1 VKISNKVI
9 VALAVVTLGF
19 LSCPWTG
26 TAQAVIPMVDLGSH
40 VWAFQESAG
49 CLLGGKLGERWLKPG
64 ETASLLRGGETY
76 RLYTM
81 TRFIGTATGS
91 KPEKSGKPG
100 GSPEYVV
107 QMAPLPVGQEEIVA
121 IGGQWNA
128 LPRVPRLAS
137 PDQEI
142 YKEVVADFLKK
153 KGMKNPK
160 VKITQVIL
168 IDLDGDG
175 VEEVLVTADTY
186 AEQLYHHLQKKGS
199 YSLVLLRKVIN
210 GKVENLV
217 IEEDYFPANLGWGVP
232 MRFWVGAVL
241 DVDGDGVMEIVLH
254 SMYYEGGGTSV
265 HRVEGNKV
273 KKVLVAGWGV

>member
-1 VKISNKVI
+1 MN
-9 VALAVVTLGF
+9 G
-19 LSCPWTG
+19 
-26 TAQAVIPMVDLGSH
+26 
-40 VWAFQESAG
+40 
-49 CLLGGKLGERWLKPG
+49 RWLKPK
-64 ETASLLRGGETY
+64 EMAELLRGGETY
-76 RLYTM
+76 RLYTL
-81 TRFIGTATGS
+81 TRFIGTASGS
-91 KPEKSGKPG
+91 KPAKEERGMPDF
-100 GSPEYVV
+100 VV
-107 QMAPLPVGQEEIVA
+107 QMTPLPVPQKEIIA

-128 LPRVPRLAS
+128 LPRVPRPAN

-160 VKITQVIL
+160 VKITQVIR

-186 AEQLYHHLQKKGS
+186 GEKLYRHLQKKGS

-241 DVDGDGVMEIVLH
+241 DVDGDGVIEILLH
-254 SMYYEGGGTSV
+254 GMYYEGGGTSV

>member
-9 VALAVVTLGF
+9 LALTAIALG
-19 LSCPWTG
+19 LLAHPG
-26 TAQAVIPMVDLGSH
+26 PGMAQAVIPVVDLGSH
-40 VWAFQESAG
+40 VWALQDSLG

-81 TRFIGTATGS
+81 TRFIGTASGG
-91 KPEKSGKPG
+91 KPEKSGSPG
-100 GSPEYVV
+100 LPEYVV
-107 QMAPLPVGQEEIVA
+107 PITPLPVGQEEIVA

-128 LPRVPRLAS
+128 LPRVPRLVSA
-137 PDQEI
+137 DQGI
-142 YKEVVADFLKK
+142 YKEAVADFLKK

-160 VKITQVIL
+160 VKITQVMR

-186 AEQLYHHLQKKGS
+186 AQKLYPHLQEKGN
-199 YSLVLLRKVIN
+199 YSLVLLRKVIH

-217 IEEDYFPANLGWGVP
+217 IAEDYFPSNLEYGVP

-254 SMYYEGGGTSV
+254 AMYYEGGGTSV
-265 HRVEGNKV
+265 YRVEGNKV